1 MSKYFKHRGVEGL
14 VIARVLSDD
23 NEVDGGYKTDTV
35 KPLAPVAR
43 IGKTVEA
50 SNTTE
55 YYDNVAMFIIG
66 SEGPD
71 EFEMDTT
78 AFPLEL
84 EAELTG
90 KSYDTLTGALIDSEP
105 EERYFALGYK
115 TKGNDGGYRY
125 VWRLK
130 VKFSPIDAEH
140 TTENDGTDTTG
151 PTLKCTGVHTVH
163 KFVKGKLVT
172 SGTANN
178 WVEGTAKGVVI
189 DSRNDLVDLE
199 TFFDTVQTPD
209 TLKRKTATA

>member
-14 VIARVLSDD
+14 VIARVINDD
-23 NEVDGGYKTDTV
+23 NETDGGYKTEPP

-50 SNTTE
+50 SNAAE
-55 YYDNVAMFIIG
+55 YYDNVAMFVIG

-71 EFEMDTT
+71 EFELDTT

-90 KSYDTLTGALIDSEP
+90 KGYDPMTGALIDGVP

-130 VKFSPIDAEH
+130 VKFSPIDKEH

-163 KFVKGKLVT
+163 KFTKGYYDSSTTPPTWYK
-172 SGTANN
+172 GT
-178 WVEGTAKGVVI
+178 VKGVVI
-189 DSRNDLVDLE
+189 DSRDDKVDTL
-199 TFFDTVQTPD
+199 TFFATVQTPD
-209 TLKRKTATA
+209 TLKAKTAT